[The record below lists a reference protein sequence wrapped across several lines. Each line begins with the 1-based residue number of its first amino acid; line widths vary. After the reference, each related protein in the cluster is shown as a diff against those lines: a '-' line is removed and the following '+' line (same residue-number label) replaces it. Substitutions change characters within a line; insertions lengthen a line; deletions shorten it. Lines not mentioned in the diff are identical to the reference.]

1 MHNLDEHK
9 KSLQMMNITSHPT
22 YISA

>member
-9 KSLQMMNITSHPT
+9 KSLQMIDITSHPT